1 MQSTGTL
8 KPLLECHHPW
18 SFDDDIFLS
27 AEVGHPR
34 KRDAT
39 YILQD
44 PAIQEIEDEKAS
56 KKSRK
61 SL

>member
-1 MQSTGTL
+1 MRSTGTF

-27 AEVGHPR
+27 NEVEHPR

-44 PAIQEIEDEKAS
+44 PVKEEIEDENPS
-56 KKSRK
+56 KKSRN
-61 SL
+61 SM